1 MATVVILTPEDLQV
15 RDQKSSGTGR
25 SGRRRSPERLRL
37 IEEFKGILADVV
49 PGYGADVALDPN
61 EDKRIVRQNL
71 ASAAE
76 DLGIA
81 LDFRPI
87 KDKTRIHFRVIT
99 IEEKAAR
106 PRRGGGR
113 PRKYPRPDG
122 SMDGATSS
130 AATDGAGEQTSTT
143 QKRATRTAK

>member
-1 MATVVILTPEDLQV
+1 MIF
-15 RDQKSSGTGR
+15 RFGIKS
-25 SGRRRSPERLRL
+25 RRELG
-37 IEEFKGILADVV
+37 EVDADAAQSVYV
-49 PGYGADVALDPN
+49 LSKNTRVFCLDTQPGYGADVALEAN

-71 ASAAE
+71 AAAAE

-99 IEEKAAR
+99 VEEKAAR

-113 PRKYPRPDG
+113 PRKKPIVNVNG
-122 SMDGATSS
+122 TEQ
-130 AATDGAGEQTSTT
+130 AGKP
-143 QKRATRTAK
+143 QKRSARTAQ

>member
-1 MATVVILTPEDLQV
+1 MAKIVILTPEVLQQ

-37 IEEFKGILADVV
+37 IEEYKGILSDTT
-49 PGYGADVALDPN
+49 PGFGGDVALEEG

-87 KDKTRIHFRVIT
+87 KDRTRIHFRVIT
-99 IEEKAAR
+99 VEEKAAR

-113 PRKYPRPDG
+113 PRKNPV
-122 SMDGATSS
+122 
-130 AATDGAGEQTSTT
+130 GEPAP
-143 QKRATRTAK
+143 KRTAR

>member
-1 MATVVILTPEDLQV
+1 MASIVILTPEVLQL

-37 IEEFKGILADVV
+37 IEEYKGILSGTE
-49 PGYGADVALDPN
+49 PGYGADVALEEN

-71 ASAAE
+71 AAAAE

-99 IEEKAAR
+99 VEEKAAR

-113 PRKYPRPDG
+113 PRKNPIVNVNG
-122 SMDGATSS
+122 T
-130 AATDGAGEQTSTT
+130 TEQAGKP
-143 QKRATRTAK
+143 QKRAARTAQ

>member
-1 MATVVILTPEDLQV
+1 MAQITVLTPDVIQQ

-37 IEEFKGILADVV
+37 IEEYRNILADTE
-49 PGYGADVALDPN
+49 PGYGADVALEEG

-76 DLGIA
+76 ELGIA

-87 KDKTRIHFRVIT
+87 KDKTRIHLRVIT
-99 IEEKAAR
+99 PEQKAAR
-106 PRRGGGR
+106 PKRGGGR
-113 PRKYPRPDG
+113 PRKNPD
-122 SMDGATSS
+122 
-130 AATDGAGEQTSTT
+130 AAAGEAQSPKPRRRSASTS
-143 QKRATRTAK
+143 